1 MIAKNPPELPFA
13 HELDQNDE
21 LRNFR
26 ERFVIDD
33 PELIYVDGNSL
44 GRLPIATAQL
54 VRNLVDNEWGQRL
67 IRGWNE
73 GWYDLPE
80 RIGAKLSRIV
90 GAHAEE
96 VIMADSTSV
105 NLFKLAMAAIRL
117 QPGRTKIVTDDL
129 NFPSDL
135 YILQSAVELAGEE
148 YQLEIVPAKEGIFA
162 DIAGLELAIDDNTAL
177 LALSHTAFKSG
188 YTYDM
193 AAITEL
199 AHKSGAIALWDTSHS
214 VGAIPIDFNQADV
227 DLAIGCT
234 YKYLNGGPGSPAFL
248 FVKKDLHGEIQSPI
262 SGWMGQRNPFDF
274 ELTYEPAV
282 GLRRFLSGTPA
293 ILSLAA
299 AEIGIDLILES
310 GIAKVRSKS
319 IQQTEYFIQQWKVKL
334 SKLGYSL
341 RSPRESSQRGSHV
354 TLGHP
359 EGWRIN
365 QALINEMNVI
375 PDFRQPDNVR
385 LGFAP
390 LYNSFMDV
398 NRAAESL
405 REVVEKRIFEKYEDF
420 RPVVT

>member
-1 MIAKNPPELPFA
+1 MKAKNPPELPFA
-13 HELDQNDE
+13 YELDQNDE

-54 VRNLVDNEWGQRL
+54 LRNLVDNEWGQRL

-90 GAHAEE
+90 GAHPEE

-105 NLFKLAMAAIRL
+105 NLFKLAMAAVRL

-135 YILQSAVELAGEE
+135 YILQSAVELAGDE
-148 YQLEIVPAKEGIFA
+148 YQLEIVSAKDGIFA

-234 YKYLNGGPGSPAFL
+234 YKYLNGGPGSPAFV
-248 FVKKDLHGEIQSPI
+248 FVKKDLHGEIRSPI
-262 SGWMGQRNPFDF
+262 SGWMGQKNPFDF

-420 RPVVT
+420 KPVVT